1 MGRSDDLKERI
12 RTFADNLYDIE
23 DHNSKHLAYNRTLNS
38 FSHLT
43 IDELHQQKLGYVP
56 ATEESAIKLPAPNS
70 GRNGRLSVPDSFD
83 WRNQGGVVRPVQ
95 DQAQCGSC
103 WAFAAIGAIEG
114 QMSLWKWRDDKLSEQ
129 EVIDC
134 VKKNGVLKGCGGGN
148 DQGVYTHAQEN
159 KGVTT
164 RDSNPYL
171 AKATGVCKVGLKRAE
186 GSQVSGFYQV
196 PNDEKSVKE
205 WLGSY
210 GPLYT
215 IFYVADDL
223 YSYSSGVYTDAK
235 NQCAGKSYN
244 HAVLLVGYGT
254 ENGIDYWIVKNSWGR
269 K

>member
-1 MGRSDDLKERI
+1 MAERI

-23 DHNSKHLAYNRTLNS
+23 DHNSKHLAYNRSLNK

-43 IDELHQQKLGYVP
+43 LDELRQQKLGYEP
-56 ATEESAIKLPAPNS
+56 ATKESGNKLPSPDG
-70 GRNGRLSVPDSFD
+70 GRIGRTIIPDNFD
-83 WRNQGGVVRPVQ
+83 WRTKGAVVRPVQ
-95 DQAQCGSC
+95 DQGSCGSC

-114 QMSLWKWRDDKLSEQ
+114 QMALWYWKYDKLSEQ

-134 VKKNGVLKGCGGGN
+134 VTSNGKLKGCGGGN

-164 RDSNPYL
+164 LDWNPYR
-171 AKATGVCKVGLKRAE
+171 AKTTGVCRVDLKRAE
-186 GSQVSGFYQV
+186 GSQVTGFYQV
-196 PNDEKSVKE
+196 PADEKTVKD
-205 WLGSY
+205 WLFTF

-223 YSYSSGVYTDAK
+223 WSYSSGIYTDAK

-254 ENGIDYWIVKNSWGR
+254 EKGIDYWIVKNSWGGE
-269 K
+269 